1 MKKQKQ
7 RVHIVPSYL
16 LNPTNPIS
24 VNLIGAGGT
33 GSTFLT
39 ALARMNF
46 ALNALGHRG
55 ISVRVYDPDKVEQ
68 SNLGRQLFSA
78 HELGQNKA
86 VALVNRANL
95 WFGTNWKAVAGRFA
109 EVSAETSTHNANI
122 TISCVDTVSAR
133 KEIARYFATQQQMGA
148 NRDRPMYWLDLGNGR
163 DSGQAWLSTIGEIKQ
178 PESKTF
184 KTVGVLDDIFSR
196 YPNLMESQEENLEPS
211 CSLAQALNK
220 QDLFINPVLSNM
232 GASLLWSIF
241 RLGVLQHRGLFLSLA
256 DFRST
261 PVEV

>member
-1 MKKQKQ
+1 MRKQKQ
-7 RVHIVPSYL
+7 KVHIVPPYL

-24 VNLIGAGGT
+24 VNLVGAGGT

-46 ALNALGHRG
+46 ALNALGHCG
-55 ISVRVYDPDKVEQ
+55 ISVRVYDHDSVEQ

-86 VALVNRANL
+86 VALVNRVNL
-95 WFGTNWKAVAGRFA
+95 WFGTNWKAVAGKFGEGFA
-109 EVSAETSTHNANI
+109 QSQSHNANI

-133 KEIARYFATQQQMGA
+133 KGIASYFRAQGQLGA
-148 NRDRPMYWLDLGNGR
+148 NRNKPLYWLDLGNGR
-163 DSGQAWLSTIGEIKQ
+163 DSGQVWLSTIGEIKQ
-178 PESKTF
+178 PESKKF
-184 KTVGVLDDIFSR
+184 KTVGTLEDIFTVF
-196 YPNLMESQEENLEPS
+196 PNQMERQVENLEPS

-220 QDLFINPVLSNM
+220 QDLFINSVLSNM
-232 GASLLWSIF
+232 GASLLWSLF

-261 PVEV
+261 SVKV